1 MEITGPWDR
10 DRIDEFL
17 GEARVP
23 VRLGCRTPRDAPWIV
38 SLWFSWDGA
47 VNCAT
52 SASADLADFLA
63 ADDHVSFEVST
74 NDPPYKGVRGRGHA
88 AVSPDADKELL
99 RALLNRYLGG
109 TDNPTADRLL
119 RPEREE
125 VKIRIE
131 PERLHSW
138 DYSGRMGSA
147 DD

>member
-1 MEITGPWDR
+1 
-10 DRIDEFL
+10 
-17 GEARVP
+17 
-23 VRLGCRTPRDAPWIV
+23 
-38 SLWFSWDGA
+38 
-47 VNCAT
+47 
-52 SASADLADFLA
+52 
-63 ADDHVSFEVST
+63 
-74 NDPPYKGVRGRGHA
+74 
-88 AVSPDADKELL
+88 VSPDADKELL
-99 RALLNRYLGG
+99 RALLARYLGG

>member
-17 GEARVP
+17 GETRVP

-52 SASADLADFLA
+52 SASADLTDFLA

-88 AVSPDADKELL
+88 TVSPDADKELL
-99 RALLNRYLGG
+99 RALLTRYLGG